1 MIGKRGKKK
10 KTEATALKYFLHPI
24 HPFPS
29 RLTWVSPFFW
39 HLDVQLWFGIACG
52 SYGASSPPT
61 PYAHH
66 FSLTA
71 DNCIT
76 LPVTRLTVVVSHL
89 TRYTHTHINGFATNW
104 LIFLKKSVISWCL
117 SLALSVLLALFSMS
131 WSTSPFIS
139 PSFTAAGPALKLC
152 SWNLKP
158 NIMLPHPSTTPYKP
172 FSQFYFW
179 FPAHLKSSSLFL
191 QGKGSTFTNSASIP
205 WRLIQGL

>member
-29 RLTWVSPFFW
+29 RLTWVPPFFW

-104 LIFLKKSVISWCL
+104 LIFLKKICNFL
-117 SLALSVLLALFSMS
+117 M
-131 WSTSPFIS
+131 
-139 PSFTAAGPALKLC
+139 SFTC
-152 SWNLKP
+152 SFCFACTFLHVLINFSLYFS
-158 NIMLPHPSTTPYKP
+158 ILHRSRSST
-172 FSQFYFW
+172 
-179 FPAHLKSSSLFL
+179 
-191 QGKGSTFTNSASIP
+191 
-205 WRLIQGL
+205 